1 MSKAVKQMSF
11 LNNQQKTEA
20 NQGVMNQR
28 RYILNDKCGFSVQEA
43 YKTLRTNIR
52 FYLPGEQCKK
62 FCVTS
67 GLAGEGKTITT
78 LNLAI
83 SFAQAGH
90 RVLLID
96 ADMRRPTLHRL
107 LIEKSSPGLSNVLAG
122 FTSELEAIRKEVY
135 PNLDMLFAG
144 DTPPNPSELLLGS
157 EMKKVIERLSA
168 RYDYILIDTPPV
180 GLVSD
185 ACVVANLLDGVLF
198 VVRENVAEKEAVR
211 KGIKQME
218 LAGCKIMGFVLN
230 GVEDN
235 NKKRKRYYKRYTY
248 YRL

>member
-1 MSKAVKQMSF
+1 MKF
-11 LNNQQKTEA
+11 LNNQQKTDA
-20 NQGVMNQR
+20 SQSVMNQR
-28 RYILNDKCGFSVQEA
+28 RYILNDKCRFSVQEA
-43 YKTLRTNIR
+43 YKTLRTNIQ
-52 FYLPGEQCKK
+52 FYLPGDKCKK

-90 RVLLID
+90 KVLLID

-107 LIEKSSPGLSNVLAG
+107 QIEKAAPGLSNVLAG
-122 FTSELEAIRKEVY
+122 FASEQDAIRKDVY
-135 PNLDMLFAG
+135 ENLDMLFAG
-144 DTPPNPSELLLGS
+144 DTPPNPAELLLCN
-157 EMKKVIERLSA
+157 EMKELIGRLSK
-168 RYDYILIDTPPV
+168 RYDYILVDTPPI
-180 GLVSD
+180 GLVAD
-185 ACVVANLLDGVLF
+185 ACIVANLLDGALF

-211 KGIKQME
+211 RGIKQME
-218 LAGCKIMGFVLN
+218 LAGAKIMGFILN

-235 NKKRKRYYKRYTY
+235 NKNRKRYYKRYTY